1 MMEAFLYLEQ
11 TKTFNEY
18 LSLFGPLM
26 GDEELSE
33 EPEADINELLKD
45 GEDINAIIPAEDDST
60 N

>member
-1 MMEAFLYLEQ
+1 
-11 TKTFNEY
+11 
-18 LSLFGPLM
+18 M